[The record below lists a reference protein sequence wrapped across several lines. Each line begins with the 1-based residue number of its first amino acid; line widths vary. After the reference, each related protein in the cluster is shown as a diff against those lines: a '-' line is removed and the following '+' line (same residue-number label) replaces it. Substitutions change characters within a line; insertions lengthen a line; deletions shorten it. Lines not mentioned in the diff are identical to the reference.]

1 MEKRKGKYVPG
12 TEVRTY
18 VQSRT
23 DFHNSS
29 STLAGRYIPS
39 KRLYTVEAFGHWP
52 LFMYSDET
60 KTWYENT
67 TKYNVAIS
75 IINHGQSHPLTDT
88 IKLPQDQMM
97 VLYNYGP
104 VALTKWRLTA

>member
-1 MEKRKGKYVPG
+1 MTTRKGKYVPV
-12 TEVRTY
+12 TEVRPY

-23 DFHNSS
+23 DFTNSS
-29 STLAGRYIPS
+29 QTLTGRYKPS
-39 KRLYTVEAFGHWP
+39 RRLYIVESFGHWF

-67 TKYNVAIS
+67 TKYNVATS
-75 IINHGQSHPLTDT
+75 IDHSRSHPLTDT
-88 IKLPQDQMM
+88 IELPHDQMM

-104 VALTKWRLTA
+104 AGLTKRRLTA